1 MSNRLRVPMCIVW
14 RVAENAEKKEQR
26 TVMDSSANT
35 SQSLRLGDIL
45 VGQGVISKEQ
55 LAEGLGYQKE
65 TGIRLGEALTDLGYL
80 TPRRLE
86 NILSWQSMYGAAL
99 SEITPNPSALAVL
112 TETFCRARNIL
123 PLDFDRNGALVLA
136 MHDPADIVTI
146 DDVRLITGLEVVP
159 VTATKSALN
168 EAFNLAFSQ
177 RGRLES
183 AAPEDAPQESEPEI
197 RRLAEYSKVISLV
210 EDIIAAAIR
219 QNASDIHL
227 EPQADRTTVRVRV
240 DGVLHHLTNVR
251 KELKDGVVSR
261 IKILGDM
268 DIAERRLPQD
278 GRATFRSK
286 DHEVDLRIASLPT
299 VFGENVTIRLLD
311 TQAKTI
317 SLEDMGMGESE
328 LERFRK
334 ALKRPWGEIL
344 VTGPTG
350 SGKSTTLYAGLEELS
365 HPGIKIYTVEDPV
378 ERQMPGIMQSQV
390 RANIGLTFASVLRSL
405 VRSDPDV
412 IMIGE
417 IRDYETA
424 LVATEASLT
433 GHLVLSTLHTN
444 DAASAVTRLT
454 EMGIPAYLIA
464 SALECVVAQRLA
476 RRLCPHC
483 MRTVTLKSSEM
494 AEADKRFFGPH
505 TVDIA
510 EAVGCNFCFNTGYL
524 GRIGLF
530 EVLPISR
537 DIRRLILEQAPV
549 DDLRD
554 AAKQAGMVSLRED
567 GRHKVLDKVTT
578 VAEVERVTA

>member
-1 MSNRLRVPMCIVW
+1 MHS
-14 RVAENAEKKEQR
+14 
-26 TVMDSSANT
+26 TTNT
-35 SQSLRLGDIL
+35 SRCLRLGDIL
-45 VGQGVISKEQ
+45 VEQGVISKEQ
-55 LAEGLGYQKE
+55 LDESLGYQKE
-65 TGIRLGEALTDLGYL
+65 TGIRLGEALTDLGYM
-80 TPRRLE
+80 TPQRLE
-86 NILSWQSMYGAAL
+86 NILSWQSMYGVAAL
-99 SEITPNPSALAVL
+99 SEIAPNPSALGVL
-112 TETFCRARNIL
+112 TETFCRARHIL

-136 MHDPADIVTI
+136 MLDPADIVTI
-146 DDVRLITGLEVVP
+146 DDVRLITGLEVTP
-159 VTATKSALN
+159 VTATQCALN
-168 EAFNLAFSQ
+168 EAFTVAFSQ

-183 AAPEDAPQESEPEI
+183 AAPTDGPQEPEPEI

-210 EDIIAAAIR
+210 EEIIAAAIR

-240 DGVLHHLTNVR
+240 DGVLHHLTDVR
-251 KELKDGVVSR
+251 KELKEGVVSR

-278 GRATFRSK
+278 GRATFRLK
-286 DHEVDLRIASLPT
+286 DHEVDLRIACLPT

-311 TQAKTI
+311 TQAANIT
-317 SLEDMGMGESE
+317 LEDMGMGESE

-365 HPGIKIYTVEDPV
+365 HPGIKVYTVEDPV

-390 RANIGLTFASVLRSL
+390 RANIGLTFASMLRSL

-444 DAASAVTRLT
+444 DAASAITRLM

-464 SALECVVAQRLA
+464 SALECVVAQRLT

-483 MRTVTLKSSEM
+483 LQAVTLRPSKM
-494 AEADKRFFGPH
+494 AEAEKHFFGPH
-505 TVDIA
+505 TVEVA

-524 GRIGLF
+524 GRVGLF
-530 EVLPISR
+530 EVLPVSR
-537 DIRRLILEQAPV
+537 EIRRLILEQASA

-554 AAKQAGMVSLRED
+554 AAKQAGTLSLRED
-567 GRHKVLDKVTT
+567 GRRKVLAKVTT
-578 VAEVERVTA
+578 MAEVERVTA